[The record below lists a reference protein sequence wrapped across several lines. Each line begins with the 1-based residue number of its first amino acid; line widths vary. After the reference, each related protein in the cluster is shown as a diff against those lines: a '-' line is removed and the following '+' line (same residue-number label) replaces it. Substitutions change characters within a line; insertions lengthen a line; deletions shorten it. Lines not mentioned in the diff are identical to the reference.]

1 VDDLGRA
8 AWSQSARS
16 RAKLTTADKA
26 VLERRCCRHC
36 LAALRDVQTPVR
48 IVVVNNDGGGIFHF
62 LPQDEAMAPNEF
74 EALLGTPRGLDVAKV
89 AALFGLAH
97 RRLDEL
103 GGLPEALAVG
113 TGLIEVRVD
122 RRANVAL
129 HERLNE
135 AVQQTLASSLA
146 S

>member
-1 VDDLGRA
+1 
-8 AWSQSARS
+8 
-16 RAKLTTADKA
+16 
-26 VLERRCCRHC
+26 
-36 LAALRDVQTPVR
+36 
-48 IVVVNNDGGGIFHF
+48 
-62 LPQDEAMAPNEF
+62 
-74 EALLGTPRGLDVAKV
+74 
-89 AALFGLAH
+89 
-97 RRLDEL
+97 
-103 GGLPEALAVG
+103 VG